1 MNKLKMHT
9 PDGPNENVK
18 KLAKLFPDCV
28 TESRDEQGNVTS
40 AIDFDQLRQV
50 LSDHVVEG
58 PQERY
63 HLNWP
68 GKREALLAANAPV
81 AKTLRPCREES
92 VEFDSTRHLFIEG
105 DNLDALKLLQETY
118 LNQVKLICIDP
129 PYNRDTGKDLLYR
142 DDFSQDTRTYLL
154 KSLQLDDDEERLV
167 ANPDTNGRFHSD
179 WLSMLYPR
187 LRLARTLLAN
197 EGIILVHIDDNEV
210 QNLLATM
217 TEVFGER
224 NFVAI
229 LVWNKQH
236 SQQQGLFKRYHEYV
250 VVFAK
255 NADALDNI
263 MGGDGRIDAGAIK
276 KVSRGNPASTFQ
288 IPAGTRFDA
297 PDGFELSGIYGD
309 AEQVRVVSGRLRA
322 LNGKTVEDVILEAG
336 WTQKLQM
343 EQWFAGK
350 ETFDT
355 KSQRVIE
362 FYLNSAGKPKCI
374 KERSRI
380 TPPSILPQYGM
391 VSSQTAYLADLMGA
405 AVFPTPKP
413 VEMLTDFATWF
424 TTGDDIVVDFFAG
437 SATTAEGVLRR
448 NAENGDKRRYIMI
461 QWPERLD
468 IDNPE
473 QRVAAG
479 YCDKLGVP
487 RTIAELAKERLRR
500 SGRKVMEDAG
510 LNGQSLDVGFRVLKI
525 DTSNMKDVYY
535 RPDEAT
541 PSLLGG
547 HVDNIKEGRT
557 DEDLLFQVLLDW
569 GVDLSLPIKSEK
581 IAGKSVYFVDD
592 NALAACFETGI
603 DEAFVKALA
612 ARKPLRAV
620 FRDAGYGS
628 DDVKINVEQIF
639 KQLSPGTEVKTL

>member
-1 MNKLKMHT
+1 MNKLKMHS
-9 PDGPNENVK
+9 PDLTQENIAM
-18 KLAKLFPDCV
+18 LAELFPDCV
-28 TESRDEQGNVTS
+28 TESRDEAGNVKR
-40 AIDFDQLRQV
+40 AVDFDQLRQN

-68 GKREALLAANAPV
+68 GKREALLAANAPI

-92 VEFDSTRHLFIEG
+92 VDFDTTRNLFIEG

-118 LNQVKLICIDP
+118 LNQVRLICIDP

-154 KSLQLDDDEERLV
+154 KSLQLDGDEVRLV

-210 QNLLATM
+210 QNLLAAM

-263 MGGDGRIDAGAIK
+263 RGGDGRIDAGAIK
-276 KVSRGNPASTFQ
+276 KVSRGNPASTFP

-297 PDGFELSGIYGD
+297 PDGFELSGTYGD
-309 AEQVRVVSGRLRA
+309 TEQVRVVSGRLRA

-355 KSQRVIE
+355 KSQRVVE

-380 TPPSILPQYGM
+380 TPPSILPEYGM
-391 VSSQTAYLADLMGA
+391 VSSQTAYLVDLMGA

-424 TTGDDIVVDFFAG
+424 STGDDIVVDFFAG

-448 NAENGDKRRYIMI
+448 NAEDGDKRRYIMI

-473 QRVAAG
+473 QRVAAE
-479 YCDKLGVP
+479 YCDKLDVP

-500 SGRKVMEDAG
+500 AGRKVVEEAG
-510 LNGQSLDVGFRVLKI
+510 LNGQSFDVGFRVLKI

-535 RPDEAT
+535 RPDEMK
-541 PSLLGG
+541 PELLGG
-547 HVDNIKEGRT
+547 HVDNIKEDRT

-569 GVDLSLPIKSEK
+569 GVDLSLPIKNEK
-581 IAGKSVYFVDD
+581 IAGKSVFFVDE

-603 DEAFVKALA
+603 DEDFVKALA
-612 ARKPLRAV
+612 RYKPLRAV

-639 KQLSPGTEVKTL
+639 RQLSPGTEVKTL